1 MANLANGCKSTKYSR
16 ETFSSDYEF
25 QAHPPAFLLIWR
37 GRGGGCE
44 VGGYVIKAISV
55 QAVSNPKACCFLMF
69 VFL

>member
-1 MANLANGCKSTKYSR
+1 MANLAGGCKSTKYSR

-25 QAHPPAFLLIWR
+25 QAHPRIPADLE
-37 GRGGGCE
+37 GRGGGYE

-55 QAVSNPKACCFLMF
+55 QAVSNPKACCFLML